1 LVFLIK
7 FIFKKPNLGESSLIS
22 KTALFQQWVA
32 LMKQIKPE
40 TSPPTIYCDAK
51 QLAIDYQT
59 AKIQINKAFQK
70 AGLGLWIVCID

>member
-1 LVFLIK
+1 
-7 FIFKKPNLGESSLIS
+7 
-22 KTALFQQWVA
+22 
-32 LMKQIKPE
+32 MKQIKPE
-40 TSPPTIYCDAK
+40 ISPPTIYCDAK